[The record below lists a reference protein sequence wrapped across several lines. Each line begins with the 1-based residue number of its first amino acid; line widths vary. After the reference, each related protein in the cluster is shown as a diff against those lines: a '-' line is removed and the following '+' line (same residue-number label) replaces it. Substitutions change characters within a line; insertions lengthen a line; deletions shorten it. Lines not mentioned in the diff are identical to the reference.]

1 MKNRDP
7 YKKAEALAN
16 SLKHDGLRG
25 VPVTKE
31 EYRKQ
36 PAKLPFEEKLKILE
50 EMKEFAREFK
60 KANRAVIE
68 QLKMRAKRE
77 ESK

>member
-1 MKNRDP
+1 M
-7 YKKAEALAN
+7 
-16 SLKHDGLRG
+16 
-25 VPVTKE
+25 TKE

-36 PAKLPFEEKLKILE
+36 LAKLPFEEKLKILE
-50 EMKEFAREFK
+50 EMKEFVREFR

-68 QLKMRAKRE
+68 RLKMRAKRE

>member
-1 MKNRDP
+1 M
-7 YKKAEALAN
+7 
-16 SLKHDGLRG
+16 
-25 VPVTKE
+25 TKE
-31 EYRKQ
+31 EYRKLI
-36 PAKLPFEEKLKILE
+36 AELPFEEKLKILE

-68 QLKMRAKRE
+68 QLKMPAKRE

>member
-7 YKKAEALAN
+7 YKKAVALAN
-16 SLKHDGLRG
+16 SLKRDGLRG
-25 VPVTKE
+25 VAMTKE

-36 PAKLPFEEKLKILE
+36 IAKLPFEEKLKILE

-68 QLKMRAKRE
+68 QLKMPAKRE